1 MKKLL
6 LSIFLPLLYLIGLTA
21 HASDVVV
28 ADMLSAHN
36 DWRSKVGSP
45 ALTWSN
51 SLQTEAQ
58 NWANKLKAKGCGM
71 KHSTGSSGENLYW
84 ASAKKSASS
93 KDAAGNWIWNNTLQT
108 VSDKHVTDSWGNEQQ
123 WYDYASNQCN
133 APAGKSCGHY
143 TQVVWKDTKE
153 VGCANAVCDDFSQ
166 VWVCN
171 YAPAGNYVGQ
181 KPY

>member
-1 MKKLL
+1 MMKKLFLFVL
-6 LSIFLPLLYLIGLTA
+6 LLNSVSAYAAEPIA
-21 HASDVVV
+21 

-36 DWRSKVGSP
+36 HWRSEVGSP
-45 ALTWSN
+45 ALIWSN

-58 NWANKLKAKGCGM
+58 NWANQLKSKGCHM

-93 KDAAGNWIWNNTLQT
+93 KDATGDWIWNNSLQS
-108 VSDKHVTDSWGNEQQ
+108 VSDKEVTDSWGSEKQ
-123 WYDYASNQCN
+123 WYNYSSNQCT
-133 APAGKSCGHY
+133 APAGQACGHY
-143 TQVVWKDTKE
+143 TQVIWKDTKE
-153 VGCANAVCDDFSQ
+153 VGCANAVCEDFSQ

-181 KPY
+181 IPY

>member
-6 LSIFLPLLYLIGLTA
+6 LGTLLLTSTA
-21 HASDVVV
+21 IHAAEPIA
-28 ADMLSAHN
+28 ADMLAAHN
-36 DWRSKVGSP
+36 QWRSEVASP

-58 NWANKLKAKGCGM
+58 NWANQLKANGCHM

-84 ASAKKSASS
+84 ASAQKSATG
-93 KDAAGNWIWNNTLQT
+93 KDAAGHWIWKHSLQA
-108 VSDKHVTDSWGNEQQ
+108 VSDKKVTDSWGSEKQ
-123 WYDYASNQCN
+123 WYDYSNNQCN
-133 APAGKSCGHY
+133 APAGQACGHY
-143 TQVVWKDTKE
+143 TQVVWKTTTE